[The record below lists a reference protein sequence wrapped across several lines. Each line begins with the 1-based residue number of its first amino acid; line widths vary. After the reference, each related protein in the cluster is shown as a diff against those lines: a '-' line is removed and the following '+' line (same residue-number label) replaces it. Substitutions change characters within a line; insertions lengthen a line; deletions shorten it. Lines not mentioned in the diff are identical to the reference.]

1 MRMKS
6 HWEELR
12 VFQWP
17 RIHQHH
23 RSVVPP
29 FLEQAQRLGR
39 RQRGCEQRPLS
50 PGIILPIKPPVH
62 SHPCHKLRRPFRAES
77 VSFSLSTMRTLRKI
91 TVKGFK
97 SIRDQTLELDRLNV
111 LSGGNSP
118 WMPFS
123 FAPQQ

>member
-1 MRMKS
+1 
-6 HWEELR
+6 
-12 VFQWP
+12 
-17 RIHQHH
+17 
-23 RSVVPP
+23 
-29 FLEQAQRLGR
+29 
-39 RQRGCEQRPLS
+39 
-50 PGIILPIKPPVH
+50 
-62 SHPCHKLRRPFRAES
+62 
-77 VSFSLSTMRTLRKI
+77 MRTLRKI